1 MKCLLIGGGHRG
13 LHGFVPAIQACGLDL
28 VAVCDTDPSVEG
40 PLRLALAKIGIDAG
54 RVRLHSDLEEAL
66 AQHQPDVAIVATSP
80 ASHLEIVKTLIKA
93 GIPIFKE
100 KPFAVSLRDAHELAE
115 IIEKHD
121 AYMRLST
128 QRHYSPTYRHASN
141 LLYEV
146 GQVTSFTATD
156 HRLADRFDLGWRAEP
171 SMMGGNVLADFG
183 YHMIDVLQWFFGTP
197 QAVAVQPQKDPRVGE
212 RPELAALVKIAYPHD
227 IVGTLSLSI
236 CDPERVEALDVC
248 GHAGRLR
255 VSTDSFTRFAP
266 DGGVVDRLS
275 REPRWPSGVLE
286 VLKVF
291 LQDLG
296 RSDLSRAE
304 AQRGVAVTAAIE
316 AMFQSAATGRQV
328 VVAADRIK

>member
-13 LHGFVPAIQACGLDL
+13 LHGYIPAIQACGLDL
-28 VAVCDTDPSVEG
+28 VAVCDTDLGIEG
-40 PLRLALAKIGIDAG
+40 PLRLALEEIGIDAE

-66 AQHQPDVAIVATSP
+66 AHHQPDVAIVATSP
-80 ASHLEIVKTLIKA
+80 AAHLEIVKKLTKA
-93 GIPIFKE
+93 GVSIFKE

-121 AYMRLST
+121 AYIRVST

-141 LLYEV
+141 LLFEV

-171 SMMGGNVLADFG
+171 SMMGGNVLIDFG

-197 QAVAVQPQKDPRVGE
+197 QAVAVQRQDPRVGE

-227 IVGTLSLSI
+227 VAGTLSLSI
-236 CDPERVEALDVC
+236 CDPERVEALDVY
-248 GHAGRLR
+248 GHTGRLR

-266 DGGVVDRLS
+266 DGGLVDRLS

-296 RSDLSRAE
+296 RNDLSRAE
-304 AQRGVAVTAAIE
+304 ARRGVAVTAAIE

-328 VVAADRIK
+328 IVAADRIK